1 MAPGTWLSQE
11 WRRAGSSRYSSRST
25 TVIEAGAATS
35 SIIDTTEL
43 VRGTPNR
50 SRVRWAVADTQMV
63 SRAEPS
69 RIEPSSI
76 TTMMLTIFWPT
87 GLRPL
92 GSCHIRFRQAVI
104 DPTKPLPA

>member
-1 MAPGTWLSQE
+1 M
-11 WRRAGSSRYSSRST
+11 SS
-25 TVIEAGAATS
+25 
-35 SIIDTTEL
+35 
-43 VRGTPNR
+43 R

-69 RIEPSSI
+69 STEPSSI
-76 TTMMLTIFWPT
+76 TIRMLTIFWPT

-92 GSCHIRFRQAVI
+92 GTRHMRFRQAVI